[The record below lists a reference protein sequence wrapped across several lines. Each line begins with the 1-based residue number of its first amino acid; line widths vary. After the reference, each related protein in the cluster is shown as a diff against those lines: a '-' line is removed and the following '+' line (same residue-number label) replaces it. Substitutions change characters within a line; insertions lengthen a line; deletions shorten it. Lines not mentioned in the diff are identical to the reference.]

1 VYAIQDF
8 PFTGTGLGTF
18 RRVAPLL
25 YPLFL
30 IGSELDIG
38 HAHNVFLQVALD
50 LGLLGL
56 VAYLAL
62 IISAIWIGWRLA
74 RSRSEW
80 GWLGLGIVGALVA
93 FHIYGLT
100 DAVALSLSRF

>member
-1 VYAIQDF
+1 MCSS
-8 PFTGTGLGTF
+8 
-18 RRVAPLL
+18 
-25 YPLFL
+25 
-30 IGSELDIG
+30 GS
-38 HAHNVFLQVALD
+38 AD

-93 FHIYGLT
+93 FHTYGLT
-100 DAVALSLSRF
+100 DAVALGAKPGVAFWMLLALAAAAANLEQATESRQRIESDGFAGQMP